1 MIEFSRSLRE
11 ETYAI
16 CTIVQCVGGKQKS
29 LREGSSKSGEKSV
42 VKSSSKWRGCR
53 CFVNLASS
61 QLSCITILS
70 SRFSSRPS
78 ANKMFT
84 RAMARNLPLQKRSCL
99 HEGKHACSRLCCYV
113 LACQLRYKASS
124 RVFLLFSN
132 VALTLELL
140 SGLLGSVRLCILQL
154 QPYTAQL
161 L

>member
-70 SRFSSRPS
+70 SRFSTRPS

-84 RAMARNLPLQKRSCL
+84 RAMQRNLPLQKRGCL

-113 LACQLRYKASS
+113 PASCDTKHLHEFFCCL
-124 RVFLLFSN
+124 VM
-132 VALTLELL
+132 LL
-140 SGLLGSVRLCILQL
+140 SLWNCSQGS
-154 QPYTAQL
+154 
-161 L
+161 

>member
-1 MIEFSRSLRE
+1 MVRGEISMIEFSRSLRE

-70 SRFSSRPS
+70 SRFSTRPS

-84 RAMARNLPLQKRSCL
+84 RAMQRNLPLQKRGCL

-113 LACQLRYKASS
+113 PASCDTKHLHEFFCCL
-124 RVFLLFSN
+124 VM
-132 VALTLELL
+132 LL
-140 SGLLGSVRLCILQL
+140 SLWNCSQGS
-154 QPYTAQL
+154 
-161 L
+161 